1 MAMTLDEKREYM
13 RKWREA
19 NRDKLRASSKKYR
32 DSHKAKADCASR
44 QWVERNKEYVAKRK
58 QAWRAKNK
66 AHVNAYNRTRKAMIK
81 NRVPSWVDS
90 ELYWV
95 INEAY
100 LLAQLRAN
108 MTGFQWHVD
117 HIIPLQG
124 RTVCGLHVPDNLQ
137 VIPELQNLK
146 KSNKYDET

>member
-1 MAMTLDEKREYM
+1 MAKTLEEKREYQ
-13 RKWREA
+13 RQWCEA
-19 NRDKLRASSKKYR
+19 NREKLRVKSKKYR
-32 DSHKAKADCASR
+32 SKNKEKADSASR
-44 QWVERNKEYVAKRK
+44 AWVERNKEHVAKRK
-58 QAWRAKNK
+58 KAWRVINK

-90 ELYWV
+90 ELQWV

-100 LLAQLRAN
+100 LLAQMRTN
-108 MTGFQWHVD
+108 MTGFKWHVD

-124 RTVCGLHVPDNLQ
+124 RTVCGLHVPENLQ
-137 VIPELQNLK
+137 VIPEIHNLK